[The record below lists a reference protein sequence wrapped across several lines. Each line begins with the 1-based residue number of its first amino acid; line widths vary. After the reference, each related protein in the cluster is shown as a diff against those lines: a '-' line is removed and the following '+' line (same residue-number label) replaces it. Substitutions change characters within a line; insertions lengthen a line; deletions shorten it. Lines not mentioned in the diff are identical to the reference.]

1 MIRFPFKIKKTPK
14 NFLGIDIGT
23 SSIRV
28 VELGRKGQTRE
39 LKNYGEIKIQS
50 LQKSAFRTIEEDTLL
65 LSDREIAR
73 AISAIMRET
82 GIQTR
87 EVNFSIPD
95 FASFFTNFELP
106 PMSEKELPQAIRYE
120 ARSYIPLPLSEITL
134 DWSVVQ
140 GDVSNKAKTALKI
153 LVVAIPNEIINQ
165 YQKIASFSGLE
176 MKALEAEAF
185 ALARSS
191 ITQAQRRVEKNER
204 SLSKNEKRVISVI
217 DIGAR
222 STTCN
227 ILEKGILK
235 ISHSFNLSGNE
246 LTEVLSR
253 SLKVGYEAAEE
264 LKGSMGLI
272 MVEEPERNV
281 REILLPLVDSIISEI
296 KKIFQGFY
304 QQEGKGV
311 EKVILAGATAL
322 LPGLKEYFAEELKKE
337 VEVSNPFEGMAY
349 PPILEETLKEMGP
362 AYTVAVGLALKGLE

>member
-65 LSDREIAR
+65 LSDREIAK
-73 AISAIMRET
+73 AISAIKREA
-82 GIQTR
+82 GIQAR

-153 LVVAIPNEIINQ
+153 LVAAIPNEIINQ

-191 ITQAQRRVEKNER
+191 
-204 SLSKNEKRVISVI
+204 SKNEKRVMSVI

-246 LTEVLSR
+246 LTEILSR
-253 SLKVGYEAAEE
+253 SLKIDYEAAEE

-272 MVEEPERNV
+272 TVEEPERNV

-337 VEVSNPFEGMAY
+337 VEVSNPFWSMAY

-362 AYTVAVGLALKGLE
+362 TYTVAVGLALKGLE